1 MKKSLKRRE
10 KSSGRDVE
18 SIEGLKRS
26 EKNWS
31 GESWVKEKLKKK
43 RERIWWR
50 YGERSKGQV
59 RRTGQSRVKEWR

>member
-1 MKKSLKRRE
+1 MKKCLKEERRVLVE
-10 KSSGRDVE
+10 MWRALKGSRDQRRTGV
-18 SIEGLKRS
+18 SR
-26 EKNWS
+26 
-31 GESWVKEKLKKK
+31 VKEKLKKK

>member
-26 EKNWS
+26 EKTWREL
-31 GESWVKEKLKKK
+31 GKRKVKEEERKDLVEIWRAFK
-43 RERIWWR
+43 RSSEKNWT
-50 YGERSKGQV
+50 E
-59 RRTGQSRVKEWR
+59 

>member
-26 EKNWS
+26 EKKW
-31 GESWVKEKLKKK
+31 
-43 RERIWWR
+43 RE
-50 YGERSKGQV
+50 
-59 RRTGQSRVKEWR
+59 